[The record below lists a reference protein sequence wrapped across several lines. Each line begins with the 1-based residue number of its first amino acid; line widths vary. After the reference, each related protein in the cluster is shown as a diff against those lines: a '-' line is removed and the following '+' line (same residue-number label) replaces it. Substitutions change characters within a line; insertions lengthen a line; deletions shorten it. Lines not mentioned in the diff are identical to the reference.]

1 MKIRVYE
8 DRYWAG
14 GGTIYTGTLLIAEID
29 VPNATGHYSRTTGR
43 LLSQSDRCWAFPSDA
58 PEDKAWGYHIGMD
71 VQLDLDVVLDGSYIS
86 ATVNAFDWFKVVRDP
101 GGTPAGYALVRG
113 NYSWYSAI
121 NGNEI
126 HHYYGP
132 PYAGEGYAEWYGSGG
147 TSTFFVG
154 PIRPQ
159 QELGDY
165 MFGKFRN
172 WVNSNYSE
180 ARLVFFND
188 LPPDY
193 RPGAI
198 RSGNIYL
205 SHNRND
211 GEAHIL
217 NGSWNEMRT
226 IGGGVE
232 HDNIPS
238 IRKNNSWFNQLKLGK
253 E

>member
-1 MKIRVYE
+1 MRVRVYE
-8 DRYWAG
+8 DQPWSGRYN
-14 GGTIYTGTLLIAEID
+14 ILQLD
-29 VPNATGHYSRTTGR
+29 VVIPNQEGHYRTDMELILT
-43 LLSQSDRCWAFPSDA
+43 QSDRCYAFPVDD
-58 PEDKAWGYHIGMD
+58 PRAWGYHIGMAVTLEYDLTINGSNID
-71 VQLDLDVVLDGSYIS
+71 VDVD
-86 ATVNAFDWFKVVRDP
+86 AFTDWAVVRVP
-101 GGTPAGYALVRG
+101 GQTPAGYSLVQG
-113 NYSWYSAI
+113 NYSWYSSI

-126 HHYYGP
+126 YHYHGP
-132 PYAGEGYAEWYGSGG
+132 ATAGQGGAIYPGTGGSFSFSSG
-147 TSTFFVG
+147 T
-154 PIRPQ
+154 IRPQ
-159 QELGDY
+159 QETSAREFANFY
-165 MFGKFRN
+165 N
-172 WVNSNYSE
+172 WVNGNR
-180 ARLVFFND
+180 AQAKIVFFND
-188 LPPDY
+188 FPPDY